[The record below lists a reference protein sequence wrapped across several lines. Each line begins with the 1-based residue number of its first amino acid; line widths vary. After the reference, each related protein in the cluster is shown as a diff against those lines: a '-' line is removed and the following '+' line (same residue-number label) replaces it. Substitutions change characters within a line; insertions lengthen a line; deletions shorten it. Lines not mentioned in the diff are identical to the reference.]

1 MMGPGGRRG
10 GMVLALA
17 ALSIGGGATTG
28 QAQSSFSRGT
38 VTVVDVEP
46 DQVIV
51 SSDSR
56 ATMPTGYRDDD
67 CKISEIGGELLF
79 SGAGYRNISS
89 AKPAGTWDAHDVA
102 VKSFGI
108 AKAMRT
114 ADTVNA
120 TAREWEKE
128 TKAFFAGPQ
137 GDLKDLMNSG
147 VTKIFDALFVG
158 RTADKRMI
166 AVHDQVKI
174 DPAGPSIAITSELLA
189 PPHVVAVGVEDVANE
204 FINQS
209 SQRAMDEM
217 QKWQPTVS
225 AKEATEQQM
234 LFTQQ
239 VVKWTIQYGPDNV
252 GGPVDTAT
260 IDEYGIHWI
269 ARKNV
274 CKDKP

>member
-1 MMGPGGRRG
+1 MKRSTRRR
-10 GMVLALA
+10 A
-17 ALSIGGGATTG
+17 AAGLLFMLTATAGAGASTPTWG
-28 QAQSSFSRGT
+28 YKRGT

-56 ATMPTGYRDDD
+56 ATMPNGYRDDD
-67 CKISEIGGELLF
+67 CKISEIGGEMLF
-79 SGAGYRNISS
+79 SGAGYRQISS
-89 AKPAGTWDAHDVA
+89 TKPAGLWDAHEVA
-102 VKSFGI
+102 ARSFAI

-137 GDLKDLMNSG
+137 SDLKDLMNSG

-174 DPAGPSIAITSELLA
+174 DPAGPSIVITSETLA
-189 PPHVVAVGVEDVANE
+189 PPHVLAVGVEDVANE

-217 QKWQPTVS
+217 QKWQQTVS
-225 AKEATEQQM
+225 EKEATEQQL
-234 LFTQQ
+234 LFTEQ

-260 IDEYGIHWI
+260 IDPSGIHWI
-269 ARKNV
+269 TRKNV
-274 CKDKP
+274 CQGHL